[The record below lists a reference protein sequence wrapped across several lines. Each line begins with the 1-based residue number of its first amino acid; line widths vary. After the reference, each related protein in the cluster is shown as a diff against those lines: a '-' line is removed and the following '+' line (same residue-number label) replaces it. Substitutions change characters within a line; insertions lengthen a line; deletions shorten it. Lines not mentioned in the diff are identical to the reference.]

1 MNSAMNYEDLAHAL
15 SRAGA
20 EGEVAELHGSL
31 CGRLCLRGES
41 ALAAWLEEAL
51 AGADPANAART
62 EAVRELAGVHQA
74 TWSTLAEGEMGLDL
88 LLPADSAPL
97 EVRARAL
104 GLWSQGFL
112 HGLASSGVPAPAQLR
127 DAHGAVHVAEFMED
141 LVEISRAG
149 FEADDDE
156 AHEPAEA
163 AYAELVE
170 FLRAGVLISFEEL
183 ATLRAAVAPAP
194 PVTPS

>member
-1 MNSAMNYEDLAHAL
+1 MNSLVNYEDLALAL

-20 EGEVAELHGSL
+20 ECDVAELHGSL

-41 ALAAWLEEAL
+41 ALAGWLEEAL
-51 AGADPANAART
+51 AGADPANASRT
-62 EAVRELAGVHQA
+62 DAVRELAGVHQA
-74 TWSTLAEGEMGLDL
+74 TWSTLVGGDMVLGL
-88 LLPADSAPL
+88 LLPTDSASL

-127 DAHGAVHVAEFMED
+127 DSHGAAHVAEFMED

-156 AHEPAEA
+156 THESAEE

-183 ATLRAAVAPAP
+183 ATLRAAVAPESR
-194 PVTPS
+194 VTPS